1 MLRDR
6 WDPHALHFMSRM
18 LLLGLN
24 RLASLLYHWLKGL
37 HFHVHFLIGHLVHLF
52 VAISAML
59 RSVVGVAT
67 GFENG
72 RLRSVYESVRGD
84 NIECAC

>member
-6 WDPHALHFMSRM
+6 WDPYSLHLVSRM
-18 LLLGLN
+18 LLLWLD
-24 RLASLLYHWLKGL
+24 RLAHLLYHRLKSMS
-37 HFHVHFLIGHLVHLF
+37 FHIHFLIGHLVHLF
-52 VAISAML
+52 VPVSAML

-67 GFENG
+67 SFENG